1 MTTKGLSRRIL
12 VFSIFLLGSAAALG
26 AVGPSDSDRIATIR
40 DRVARIDAEL
50 RSRSHSSLSTNP
62 SRRPVASPMLAATSP
77 SCDPPVLN
85 GTWMDPV
92 DGGLGVFS
100 PVVFGSSVS
109 QGTAP
114 ITYEFR
120 LGTGSCSLVEPV
132 ARTVEN
138 ASWPIEV
145 RPNTDYFWNASA
157 SNACG
162 SDVSPCR
169 TFRTAGCIPTRV
181 GAIGDSP
188 TTGVAIA
195 GSAILSV
202 TFTHL
207 ETWSVEMPAAPRK
220 LASLPLPN
228 TGSPINVVSNGE
240 VAAINFDEGFWLAD
254 VSDPLHPRFGAYLA
268 LATAE
273 AMSGTLLEARS
284 WPWPGEL
291 LFFDVSNPDAPALLS
306 RTPGGPSG
314 PIWESFL
321 YGRDRRVFD
330 VSDPANPISVG
341 TAGPEGRLGFTAG
354 YVYGVRSTSSTAS
367 ELGVYSLADPAT
379 PQLLGT
385 SPIVGGWGWP
395 IVSGATLFLVTGED
409 RLLVYDIA
417 NPASPVL
424 LGQLP
429 GVPFDGSGG
438 SVVESTLVLPGGE
451 SGLSVVDASDPS
463 APILSATT
471 RRPSYSLDSRFF
483 GNVLAEAR
491 YGVGLVLYDVTDPRD
506 PIELGRVPLGADG
519 SAYQIDQE
527 NGLVAALFSKDTTS
541 SLLDIALVDI
551 HDLLRPAIRSIL
563 EPPGGFAFF
572 APVLRDNLLFAA
584 DDAGAFRIWDVS
596 NPANPVAR
604 GSVAAI
610 AAGMGRIVVGGDLA
624 FVSKAS
630 GGVAIIDISNLD
642 SPFARSAIPAY
653 IGSTF
658 EGWSIYD
665 PVVIDSD
672 VLFVT
677 GYYGSCPIPDCTPGP
692 GGGAF
697 DVSNPDDPI
706 RLSHPGIPLFAFR
719 NEFGGAHL
727 RGDVL
732 FAGGVFSDSYY
743 SDPFRAFRTYR
754 AELPG
759 EIPQLSAAFRGYNW
773 WGANFVPDQ
782 LGRRVSAPAWGEHRL
797 FEATG
802 CFPDSEAGC
811 LVVSSVAPAG
821 PIGICKPAFG
831 PTPSVTLIGEAA
843 ALGANAFGTG
853 PFLYQWFKNGTPV
866 VGATAPSIATPST
879 LAVGRHRYSLRI
891 RSAGAPACEAFS
903 RETIVVVS
911 AALPGEVTTLHLLPN
926 PDGRIVWSD
935 VPDARGYEILVDDS
949 PDGDFGSVFGTAS
962 SGSVGREWPPEGA
975 VDVYFRVRAI
985 GGCGAAP

>member
-1 MTTKGLSRRIL
+1 MTTEGPSPRFL
-12 VFSIFLLGSAAALG
+12 VFLIYLLGDVAVFAAEAPGDLRR
-26 AVGPSDSDRIATIR
+26 AATIQ
-40 DRVARIDAEL
+40 DQVEKIDAVI
-50 RSRSHSSLSTNP
+50 RSRSQSIP
-62 SRRPVASPMLAATSP
+62 SRNANARPSEASAPAANP
-77 SCDPPVLN
+77 PNCVPPVLN

-92 DGGLGVFS
+92 DGGLGVYS
-100 PVVFGSSVS
+100 PVTFGSSIS
-109 QGTAP
+109 QGTSP
-114 ITYEFR
+114 ITREFR
-120 LGTGSCSLVEPV
+120 LGTGNCSLVEPV

-188 TTGVAIA
+188 TFGVAIA
-195 GSAILSV
+195 GAAILSV
-202 TFTHL
+202 TSTHL

-220 LASLPLPN
+220 LASLPLPS
-228 TGSPINVVSNGE
+228 TGSPISVVSNGE
-240 VAAINFDEGFWLAD
+240 VAAISSDEGVWLAD
-254 VSDPLHPRFGAYLA
+254 VSDPFHPRLGARLST
-268 LATAE
+268 ATAE
-273 AMSGTLLEARS
+273 AMSGTLLEARA

-291 LFFDVSNPDAPALLS
+291 LLFDVSNPDAPDLLS

-314 PIWESFL
+314 PIWEGFL
-321 YGRDRRVFD
+321 YGWDRRVFD
-330 VSDPANPISVG
+330 VSDPANPSPAG
-341 TAGPEGRLGFTAG
+341 AAGPEGSLDFTAG
-354 YVYGVRSTSSTAS
+354 YVYAVRSISYTAS
-367 ELGVYSLADPAT
+367 ELDVYSLADPVT
-379 PQLLGT
+379 PQLLR
-385 SPIVGGWGWP
+385 SMPIVAGWGWP
-395 IVSGATLFLVTGED
+395 IVSGTTLFVITNED

-463 APILSATT
+463 VPTLAATT

-491 YGVGLVLYDVTDPRD
+491 YGIGLVLYDVTDLRA

-551 HDLLRPAIRSIL
+551 RDPLRPAIRSIL

-584 DDAGAFRIWDVS
+584 DDAGTFRIWDVS

-653 IGSTF
+653 IGSSF

-677 GYYGSCPIPDCTPGP
+677 GVYASCPIPDCQLSA
-692 GGGAF
+692 GGGAY
-697 DVSNPDDPI
+697 DVSNPDNPI
-706 RLSHPGIPLFAFR
+706 RLSQPGVPLFAFR
-719 NEFGGAHL
+719 DGFGGAHL
-727 RGDVL
+727 RGGVM
-732 FAGGVFSDSYY
+732 FAGGFFSDTFW
-743 SDPFRAFRTYR
+743 DPFHSLRTYLTGSP
-754 AELPG
+754 AEV
-759 EIPQLSAAFRGYNW
+759 PQLSASFRANDWG
-773 WGANFVPDQ
+773 GANFVPDE
-782 LGRRVSAPAWGEHRL
+782 LGRRVSAPAWTEHRL

-811 LVVSSVAPAG
+811 LVVSSVVPAG

-831 PTPSVTLIGEAA
+831 PTPSVTLVGEAG
-843 ALGANAFGTG
+843 ALGANGFGAG
-853 PFLYQWFKNGTPV
+853 PFSYQWFRNGTPV
-866 VGATAPSIATPST
+866 VGANAPSIATPST
-879 LAVGRHRYSLRI
+879 LAVGRHRYSLRV

-935 VPDARGYEILVDDS
+935 VPDARGFEILVDDS

-962 SGSVGREWPPEGA
+962 SGSVGHEWPPDGK
-975 VDVYFRVRAI
+975 VDLYFRVRAI